1 MISSPCFPQRRF
13 PFVSEVQRQVM
24 VLDIRTLV
32 LVGAVTMAVSTVV
45 FFSLYRFRFGDKS
58 PLAWGISSAA
68 ITVGCL
74 LLALRDAIP
83 PVYTVVVANMFFV
96 FGYAM
101 IYSGVRLF
109 MGRTPLW
116 ALAVV
121 APLVLAP
128 ILAWFA
134 FVEPSLAVRSLAIRL
149 FLSLIPALIWRELA
163 ARGGAWRYGRPQ
175 RVVAGLYAVETVL
188 NLFFALASP
197 FAYDTNNFFTSG
209 VVSALFLLS
218 CNIYML
224 IHVLGVVV
232 LYGERYRGELA
243 DAKEAAEEASR
254 AKGRFLAHMSH
265 ELRTPLNGLIGML
278 ELSRDTASDTERR
291 EFLDVAAFS
300 AQSLLTLINDILD
313 LSRLEAGKLT
323 VSPEAFAL
331 APALDAVLAPFA
343 RMAQAQGLGFAV
355 RVAPEDV
362 RIEADAIRLR
372 QIVLNLVGNAL
383 KFTSRGRIDVDIRVA
398 PARPGPAR
406 LTLCVADTGCGI
418 PSDMLERVFE
428 NFSQTAEGA
437 QKGGTGLGLTI
448 SRQLARLM
456 GGELT
461 VSSVAGEGA
470 RFGLDMPCRVLDPAE
485 AQPAESAAETVMAEL
500 AAVPRMRVLVVD
512 DFEPNRLV
520 ISTRLHKA
528 GHHVAEAV
536 DGPGAVAAV
545 AANAFD
551 LVLMDIGMP
560 GMDGLSATRRI
571 RAVSGAHPPIV
582 ALTAAAF
589 PGDRE
594 RCLEAGMDDYLVKPL
609 RLADLHRVLVRFAPS
624 GPVPAADV
632 GPAIPSPVARTASR
646 QVRTIIDWACALE
659 FMGGRQ
665 EDLETLC
672 GVVEQVFAKER
683 AALQDDIAAGGL
695 GDLPR
700 RAHTLRPTF
709 LSFGSTGLAGLV
721 QDVEVAIREGDAD
734 EARRLAV
741 ELEKGMADFL
751 AELKGRSRSAPTEPS
766 LRR

>member
-1 MISSPCFPQRRF
+1 
-13 PFVSEVQRQVM
+13 
-24 VLDIRTLV
+24 
-32 LVGAVTMAVSTVV
+32 
-45 FFSLYRFRFGDKS
+45 
-58 PLAWGISSAA
+58 
-68 ITVGCL
+68 
-74 LLALRDAIP
+74 
-83 PVYTVVVANMFFV
+83 
-96 FGYAM
+96 
-101 IYSGVRLF
+101 
-109 MGRTPLW
+109 
-116 ALAVV
+116 
-121 APLVLAP
+121 
-128 ILAWFA
+128 
-134 FVEPSLAVRSLAIRL
+134 
-149 FLSLIPALIWRELA
+149 
-163 ARGGAWRYGRPQ
+163 
-175 RVVAGLYAVETVL
+175 
-188 NLFFALASP
+188 
-197 FAYDTNNFFTSG
+197 
-209 VVSALFLLS
+209 
-218 CNIYML
+218 
-224 IHVLGVVV
+224 
-232 LYGERYRGELA
+232 
-243 DAKEAAEEASR
+243 
-254 AKGRFLAHMSH
+254 
-265 ELRTPLNGLIGML
+265 
-278 ELSRDTASDTERR
+278 
-291 EFLDVAAFS
+291 
-300 AQSLLTLINDILD
+300 
-313 LSRLEAGKLT
+313 
-323 VSPEAFAL
+323 
-331 APALDAVLAPFA
+331 
-343 RMAQAQGLGFAV
+343 
-355 RVAPEDV
+355 
-362 RIEADAIRLR
+362 
-372 QIVLNLVGNAL
+372 
-383 KFTSRGRIDVDIRVA
+383 
-398 PARPGPAR
+398 
-406 LTLCVADTGCGI
+406 
-418 PSDMLERVFE
+418 
-428 NFSQTAEGA
+428 
-437 QKGGTGLGLTI
+437 
-448 SRQLARLM
+448 
-456 GGELT
+456 